1 MFKIKHDAQ
10 GNIERYKAR
19 LVAKGFMQQEGIDF
33 TEVFAPVSKHV
44 TLRVLLSQVAKEDM
58 HLHQLDVKTAFLNGE
73 LQEDIYMTQP
83 PGYEQ
88 GGPHMVCHLHK
99 ALYGLRQAP
108 RMWYAKLKSELEK
121 IGFKASEADAGL
133 FILEH
138 CSNKVY
144 LLVYVDDML
153 IASKE
158 LTEVEHVKKTIGTIF
173 KVRDLGEA
181 KFFLG
186 MEISRDHQLG
196 TIKLSQ
202 SKLTSDIVSRYGM
215 SDSKSRSTPI
225 STGTCLSR
233 QGTEL
238 DKSRFPFTECVGSLL
253 YLAACTRPD
262 ISQAVGVLSRYMAH
276 PTEQHWNV
284 AKDVLRYL
292 LNSKDVGIVFQR
304 NGLCLHGYCD
314 ADFAGDVDTRR
325 STTAYVFVLSGG
337 AVSWSSKL
345 QATVAVSTA
354 EAEYMSAASAVKE
367 ALWLRK
373 LMVEFDYDCTGPVLI
388 SCDNQAALKL
398 LVNPV
403 VSARSKHIDV
413 LHHFARE
420 RVARKEVS
428 FVYCNTDNMIADCL
442 TKPLAKDKLLRCCKG
457 MGLVSA

>member
-1 MFKIKHDAQ
+1 VFKIKRDAQ

-19 LVAKGFMQQEGIDF
+19 LVAKGFMQREGVDF
-33 TEVFAPVSKHV
+33 TEVFAPVSKHT
-44 TLRVLLSQVAKEDM
+44 TLRVLLSQVAKEAM

-73 LQEDIYMTQP
+73 LEEDIYMKQP

-153 IASKE
+153 IASKD
-158 LTEVEHVKKTIGTIF
+158 LTGVEHVKTTIGSIF

-186 MEISRDHQLG
+186 MEVSRDHKLS

-202 SKLTSDIVSRYGM
+202 SKLTSEIVSRYGM
-215 SDSKSRSTPI
+215 TESKSRSTPI
-225 STGTCLSR
+225 STGICLSKK
-233 QGTEL
+233 GTEL
-238 DKSRFPFTECVGSLL
+238 DKTRFPFTELVGSLL

-276 PTEQHWNV
+276 PTEQHWNI

-292 LNSKDVGIVFQR
+292 LNTQNVGIVFQQS
-304 NGLCLHGYCD
+304 GCYLHGYCD

-325 STTAYVFVLSGG
+325 STTAYVFVLNGG
-337 AVSWSSKL
+337 AISWSSKL

-373 LMVEFDYDCTGPVLI
+373 LMVDFGFDYTAPVLI

-428 FVYCNTDNMIADCL
+428 FVYCKTGDMIADCL
-442 TKPLAKDKLLRCCKG
+442 TKPLPRDKLLKCCEG
-457 MGLVSA
+457 MGLFA

>member
-1 MFKIKHDAQ
+1 
-10 GNIERYKAR
+10 
-19 LVAKGFMQQEGIDF
+19 MQREGIDF

-44 TLRVLLSQVAKEDM
+44 TLRVLLSQVAQEAM

-73 LQEDIYMTQP
+73 LEEDIYMSQP

-88 GGPHMVCHLHK
+88 GGPRMVCHLHK

-108 RMWYAKLKSELEK
+108 RTWYVKLRSELEK

-133 FILEH
+133 FILEQD
-138 CSNKVY
+138 SYKVY

-158 LTEVEHVKKTIGTIF
+158 LSGVEHVKKTVGSIF
-173 KVRDLGEA
+173 NVRDLGEA

-186 MEISRDHQLG
+186 MEISRDQELG
-196 TIKLSQ
+196 TVKLSQ
-202 SKLTSDIVSRYGM
+202 HKLTADILSRYGM

-225 STGTCLSR
+225 STGTCLSK
-233 QGTEL
+233 QGSKEL
-238 DKSRFPFTECVGSLL
+238 DKSRFPYTELVGSLL

-276 PTEQHWNV
+276 PTEHLWNV

-292 LNSKDVGIVFQR
+292 IGSQDVGVVFKMS
-304 NGLCLHGYCD
+304 GSGLHGYCD

-325 STTAYVFVLSGG
+325 STTAYVFVLQGG
-337 AVSWSSKL
+337 AISWSSKL
-345 QATVAVSTA
+345 QPTVAVSTA

-373 LMVEFDYDCTGPVLI
+373 LMVDFVFDCTAPVLI

-420 RVARKEVS
+420 RVARKEVG
-428 FVYCNTDNMIADCL
+428 FAYCRTDDMIADCL
-442 TKPLAKDKLLRCCKG
+442 TKPLSQDKLLKCCKG
-457 MGLVSA
+457 MGIVA